1 MVGGSKHANTLNPK
15 LAVALASYVIVS
27 KTRILKLSNV
37 SYVILNTNKSIFKKG
52 FKKIK
57 VRKHYLIIVYRDGR
71 GWNGNGINYF
81 TTCSHNIDFMFT
93 IKYILFPGKVPAL
106 SGPASRGTVA
116 QKDGLGKK
124 NKQANLS

>member
-1 MVGGSKHANTLNPK
+1 MGGSKHANTLNPK

-37 SYVILNTNKSIFKKG
+37 SLSYVILNTNKSIFKKG

-71 GWNGNGINYF
+71 G
-81 TTCSHNIDFMFT
+81 
-93 IKYILFPGKVPAL
+93 
-106 SGPASRGTVA
+106 
-116 QKDGLGKK
+116 
-124 NKQANLS
+124 

>member
-1 MVGGSKHANTLNPK
+1 MGGSKHANTLNPK

-71 GWNGNGINYF
+71 G
-81 TTCSHNIDFMFT
+81 
-93 IKYILFPGKVPAL
+93 
-106 SGPASRGTVA
+106 
-116 QKDGLGKK
+116 
-124 NKQANLS
+124 